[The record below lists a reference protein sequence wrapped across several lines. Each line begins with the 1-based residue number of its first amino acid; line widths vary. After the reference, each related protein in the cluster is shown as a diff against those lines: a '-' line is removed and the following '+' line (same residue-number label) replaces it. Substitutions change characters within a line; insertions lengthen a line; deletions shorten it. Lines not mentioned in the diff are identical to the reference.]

1 MNLLVE
7 EWQKLA
13 IATQIYL
20 QNDQRLESFEK
31 EIIQV

>member
-13 IATQIYL
+13 ITTQMYL

-31 EIIQV
+31 EMRQV